1 MELGMLV
8 GNLISF
14 IFIALIIF
22 AIAAII
28 EGKTTMKK
36 GLVIRSVYFYIAS
49 LVTLGIVIGS
59 VIFLFNLGLKAWVFT
74 EAEPLNYRL
83 GAPSSLYLG
92 VRTVSESAE
101 QNILTCEDDNC
112 EMSASQASNIDN
124 WKENYAEWQTAKNN
138 PNSGLARDAVN
149 AFSFLIVAL
158 PLFIIH
164 YRIVQRDNKKG
175 KSEGSSVVRPS
186 YFYFVALGSLIM
198 MVIAGG
204 VLVNLTLKTW
214 VFPSAGEADKVSRY
228 DEPIEM
234 RLAEES
240 SVQSIVDCGGA
251 CGLDTD
257 TVALADQWLV
267 DYGEWQETS
276 TVAFDNVHRQA
287 ASTIP
292 YIIVG
297 LPLFWY
303 HWKTVRRESKD
314 RKEHQEDIIKE

>member
-14 IFIALIIF
+14 IFIAIIIF

-36 GLVIRSVYFYIAS
+36 GLVIRSVYFYLAS
-49 LVTLGIVIGS
+49 LVTLGIVVGS

-92 VRTVSESAE
+92 AKTTSEASE
-101 QNILTCEDDNC
+101 QDILTCEDDSC
-112 EMSASQASNIDN
+112 ELSASQASNIDN
-124 WKENYAEWQTAKNN
+124 WKENYTQWQTNKDN

-175 KSEGSSVVRPS
+175 EGGGKSVVRPS
-186 YFYFVALGSLIM
+186 YFYFVSLASLIM

-214 VFPSAGEADKVSRY
+214 VFPSAGEADKATRY
-228 DEPIEM
+228 AEPIEM
-234 RLAEES
+234 RLVEES
-240 SVQSIVDCGGA
+240 SVQSIVDCGES
-251 CGLDTD
+251 CGLDAE

-267 DYGEWQETS
+267 DYGEWQEAS
-276 TVAFDNVHRQA
+276 TTAYDNVHRQA

-292 YIIVG
+292 YIIIG

-303 HWKTVRRESKD
+303 HWRTVRRESKE
-314 RKEHQEDIIKE
+314 KKQEVNNN